1 MVAVPLLSETVNRLN
16 LVKGHLQGHVQE
28 PEPHV
33 STCLLPVSNPTVPF
47 WQKDVHKLHDHRSTE
62 QIPKHSDIVIIGA
75 GYAGV
80 SVAYH
85 IVSEKSCGDLSI
97 TILEARGACSGA
109 TGRNGGHLRPDFYGY
124 IPTYMNRV
132 DAEAGLEIAEFEI
145 AHINAIKKVIEKENI
160 DCDFTLTRT
169 IDVWC
174 DEESAKQAKKVYD
187 QMVARKFEYMDD
199 AIFYSGKAAEGI
211 CGVKGA
217 KACASYTAGTIWPYK
232 FIMALVEIL
241 LASGQVNLQTNTP
254 ATSIR
259 PDPRGGYIVTTSR
272 GEMHANKVIHASNAY
287 VSGLLPEY
295 AHNIVP
301 CKGICCRIAVPEGST
316 APLLNN
322 SYINRTTDG
331 TLSYLIPRTDGS
343 IIVGG
348 AAKLFKPFQ
357 EQWYNNIDD
366 SILIDSAKDYY
377 ENYMQ
382 RTYNGW
388 ENSGAAVESIWTGVM
403 GYSYDSNPHVGVVPG
418 WKEQFI
424 LAGFNG
430 HGMPVIWL
438 AAKEL
443 ALMVTQGRE
452 FETTRLPR
460 LYKTTQERIEKA
472 RNGRK
477 EDGDIIGTG
486 GFPVTKQ

>member
-1 MVAVPLLSETVNRLN
+1 
-16 LVKGHLQGHVQE
+16 
-28 PEPHV
+28 
-33 STCLLPVSNPTVPF
+33 
-47 WQKDVHKLHDHRSTE
+47 
-62 QIPKHSDIVIIGA
+62 
-75 GYAGV
+75 
-80 SVAYH
+80 
-85 IVSEKSCGDLSI
+85 
-97 TILEARGACSGA
+97 
-109 TGRNGGHLRPDFYGY
+109 
-124 IPTYMNRV
+124 
-132 DAEAGLEIAEFEI
+132 
-145 AHINAIKKVIEKENI
+145 
-160 DCDFTLTRT
+160 
-169 IDVWC
+169 
-174 DEESAKQAKKVYD
+174 
-187 QMVARKFEYMDD
+187 
-199 AIFYSGKAAEGI
+199 
-211 CGVKGA
+211 
-217 KACASYTAGTIWPYK
+217 
-232 FIMALVEIL
+232 MALVEIL
-241 LASGQVNLQTNTP
+241 LASGQVNLQTYTP

-403 GYSYDSNPHVGVVPG
+403 GYSYDSNPHVGVVPR

-486 GFPVTKQ
+486 GFSVTKQ